1 MWKIYFLLMYRV
13 SSTPQIVTSL
23 ESENSELA
31 LVLNSV
37 DRYFLQNGSNLR
49 CL

>member
-1 MWKIYFLLMYRV
+1 MWKIYFMLIYRV
-13 SSTPQIVTSL
+13 SSTPLLITSL

-31 LVLNSV
+31 LVLNSIV
-37 DRYFLQNGSNLR
+37 GYFLQNGSKLR